1 MEVFLEL
8 CQPFLFLAQTVD
20 HGGRQID
27 RGEESH
33 RRSIRFEGA
42 VSVARLAD
50 IVGYQSDCYGG
61 RPESFRNLSAAAVHR
76 LAVPDCG

>member
-1 MEVFLEL
+1 MEVLLEL

-27 RGEESH
+27 SGEQSH
-33 RRSIRFEGA
+33 CRSIRFEGA

-50 IVGYQSDCYGG
+50 IVGYQSDCYGVG
-61 RPESFRNLSAAAVHR
+61 QNHSGICQPQPSIA
-76 LAVPDCG
+76 